1 MSGRETDKG
10 QRGSVTPS
18 EGQRILSITIG
29 HDKDK
34 VANGVC
40 HSTQFVPPKIL
51 LVFWYRRSNSG
62 TAIIKHLRG
71 IDER

>member
-1 MSGRETDKG
+1 MSGRQTDKG

-18 EGQRILSITIG
+18 EGQRSLSITIG

-34 VANGVC
+34 IANGVC
-40 HSTQFVPPKIL
+40 HSTQFIPPKIL

-62 TAIIKHLRG
+62 IVIITT
-71 IDER
+71 

>member
-29 HDKDK
+29 HDEDK
-34 VANGVC
+34 IANGVC
-40 HSTQFVPPKIL
+40 LPTQFIPPKIL
-51 LVFWYRRSNSG
+51 LVFRYRRSNSG
-62 TAIIKHLRG
+62 MAIIKHLRG